1 MNNPLSGVGFLD
13 DFADKDRN
21 RAMDFKRDERMEYLA
36 TLRDSRPEIFDQM
49 GTTVRISLGYYE
61 NDKKNAA
68 AHGADVE
75 KGNN

>member
-1 MNNPLSGVGFLD
+1 MSNPLYAVGFLD

-21 RAMDFKRDERMEYLA
+21 RAMEFKRDERMEHLA
-36 TLRDSRPEIFDQM
+36 ALRASRPEVFDQM

-61 NDKKNAA
+61 NDKKNAI
-68 AHGADVE
+68 AHGVDVN